1 MDDYTLLP
9 EDGIYSLSD
18 LIELLKKFP
27 PNATVHVCGNFEDR
41 PIEEG
46 STMTYDPIRNSV
58 TFMGDVAM
66 ID

>member
-27 PNATVHVCGNFEDR
+27 SNANVHVCGNLEDR
-41 PIEEG
+41 RIEEG
-46 STMTYDPIRNSV
+46 WNMTYDPISNSLV
-58 TFMGDVAM
+58 FMGDVAM

>member
-27 PNATVHVCGNFEDR
+27 PNATVHVCGNLEDR
-41 PIEEG
+41 PVEEG
-46 STMTYDPIRNSV
+46 YNMTYDPISN
-58 TFMGDVAM
+58 D
-66 ID
+66 